1 MITIQCTCVFLLM
14 ITLTFIQTINSSGI
28 IDNDKNENKFDEI
41 EQIPSLLLLEKR
53 QTNIHECLSKNH
65 LSNILNR
72 NQRASISRPYF
83 NYWRPV
89 RDNVRYSTKNSIAFS
104 PRLGKRANQDRDQL
118 ENPDKNIVNRSID
131 LETFLITLMSYLQ
144 EKKIDIIYE
153 DSTKICFSQP
163 IDITFIQQILD
174 KYNTNRR
181 YQNEQIKEDIHERQ
195 SIGKH
200 PVLFRYRLG

>member
-118 ENPDKNIVNRSID
+118 ENPDKNLVNRSID

-181 YQNEQIKEDIHERQ
+181 YQDEQIKEDIHERQ

>member
-1 MITIQCTCVFLLM
+1 MITIQCTFFLLM

-181 YQNEQIKEDIHERQ
+181 YQDEQIKEDIHERQ
-195 SIGKH
+195 PIGKH

>member
-1 MITIQCTCVFLLM
+1 MITIQFFLLM

-41 EQIPSLLLLEKR
+41 EQIPSLLSLEKR

-118 ENPDKNIVNRSID
+118 ENPDKN
-131 LETFLITLMSYLQ
+131 LIQ
-144 EKKIDIIYE
+144 Q
-153 DSTKICFSQP
+153 KICFSQP

-181 YQNEQIKEDIHERQ
+181 YQDEQIKEDIHERQ

>member
-1 MITIQCTCVFLLM
+1 MITIQCTFFLLM

-41 EQIPSLLLLEKR
+41 EQIPSLLSLEKR

-118 ENPDKNIVNRSID
+118 ENPDKNLVNRSID

-181 YQNEQIKEDIHERQ
+181 YQDEQIKEDIHERQ

>member
-1 MITIQCTCVFLLM
+1 MITIQFFLLM

-41 EQIPSLLLLEKR
+41 EQIPSLLSLEKR

-118 ENPDKNIVNRSID
+118 ENPDKNLVNRSID

-181 YQNEQIKEDIHERQ
+181 YQDEQIKEDIHERQ

>member
-1 MITIQCTCVFLLM
+1 MITIQFFLLM

-181 YQNEQIKEDIHERQ
+181 YQDEQIKEDIHERQ
-195 SIGKH
+195 PIGKH